1 MRAFVFEIFIMY
13 TITLNGNSSEMSCD
27 IFPPLEVK
35 NTSQLCLL
43 SLQTNNSI
51 PNIEHECN
59 TIGFHDSTGKCINL
73 TIPTGSYEII
83 NLESTIQKLL
93 PNYVTLFQLKAD
105 GSTLKCSMTCS
116 HDIDFT
122 IDHNI
127 SKILGFENKVYSAN
141 TKHESERIVNIMKV
155 NCIKID
161 CNLISGSFSNGIPS
175 QTIHEFF
182 PSSPPGHKIIE
193 VPKHLVFYRL
203 NSTSISKVNI
213 VLKDQDNNLI
223 NLRGEPITIRLQIKH
238 KDGY

>member
-1 MRAFVFEIFIMY
+1 MFEIFIMY

-27 IFPPLEVK
+27 IFPPLEIK

-51 PNIEHECN
+51 PNIEPDCN
-59 TIGFHDSTGKCINL
+59 TIGFRDSLGKCVNVN
-73 TIPTGSYEII
+73 IPTGSYEII
-83 NLESTIQKLL
+83 NLESMIQKLL
-93 PNYVTLFQLKAD
+93 PKHVTLFQLKAD

-116 HDIDFT
+116 HDVDFT
-122 IDHNI
+122 IEHNI
-127 SKILGFENKVYSAN
+127 SKILGFENKVYSAK
-141 TKHESERIVNIMKV
+141 TLHESERIVNIMKV

-203 NSTSISKVNI
+203 NSSSISKVNI
-213 VLKDQDNNLI
+213 VLRDQDNNLI
-223 NLRGEPITIRLQIKH
+223 NLRGEPITVRIQIKH